1 MHGNRFR
8 RIAEHSSLLFGSLLL
23 SMLALEV
30 LYRVLDPFPYF
41 TEEKINSTEYGNLT
55 TFDETLGWKG
65 VANGMGEFVT
75 QNNRVRLTHNRQ
87 GNRDVEH
94 EDVSTKKPAIVF
106 LGDSFTWGHE
116 VEFDEM
122 FVNRLRDRL
131 PAYEIF
137 NLAQRGYG
145 TDQEL
150 ISFRNWADSRQ
161 LRLVA
166 LVFCENDIEDNN
178 SEFRYDKPKP
188 RYRLKNDALVL
199 TGVPLPRVEAWTNP
213 RPGKDAPE
221 SWLRKLP
228 KLLFHSHLLHDLYL
242 RCAELHSNIRGNETE
257 NDRGRQEDLT
267 ITARLL
273 GELKREVEGK
283 GAQLVVV
290 FIPSKAEIEGPH
302 SRLPYQSAIAG
313 LCRQLGIRHF
323 DLGPTFRKVWF
334 RTYYRL
340 GTHWNPH
347 GHKVASEALY
357 AYLTTVLRS

>member
-1 MHGNRFR
+1 
-8 RIAEHSSLLFGSLLL
+8 
-23 SMLALEV
+23 MLALEV

-221 SWLRKLP
+221 SWLRRLP
-228 KLLFHSHLLHDLYL
+228 KLLFQFLLIGYIDNHTGNNSILKSGAYHDGFQAPGFCGDY
-242 RCAELHSNIRGNETE
+242 RFIVR
-257 NDRGRQEDLT
+257 DL
-267 ITARLL
+267 LFFS
-273 GELKREVEGK
+273 KEGK
-283 GAQLVVV
+283 EVLPVFGLIEWHYDGRCKQL
-290 FIPSKAEIEGPH
+290 FRGLALED
-302 SRLPYQSAIAG
+302 PYQRIIRIQKLSLG
-313 LCRQLGIRHF
+313 CRGVYPYQRIVHEAPIFSLG
-323 DLGPTFRKVWF
+323 
-334 RTYYRL
+334 
-340 GTHWNPH
+340 
-347 GHKVASEALY
+347 
-357 AYLTTVLRS
+357 